1 MSSSRSNYRTQ
12 RKDLRDTFDPH
23 LAVDPEDRPYL
34 TMDMTEEGDD
44 FPRELRRN
52 ARNRPPTTR
61 YYERDIGEALDPHL
75 AVDPEDRPYLMDEY
89 EDDGRE
95 TIRSGRGMSK
105 ARRDI
110 GEALDPHLAVDPED
124 RPYLLDKYEDDS
136 RRGKGSRS
144 KAEKKTNESYRARRD
159 YNNEKRRDTSSLPSS
174 KTDLVC
180 IDGSAGADRAMLY
193 AARNLPKDHTL
204 LLVHGV
210 HSWMGSSISET
221 DKPDI
226 LELEDHYE
234 SLCKKAG
241 RDCKFKHFSYT
252 TTSGFGDEVCSI
264 ADKKGA
270 ASVVIGRREN
280 VSGMRRTLM
289 GSSSQSVMN
298 NCYVPVTIVGT
309 AINNTKTKQY

>member
-1 MSSSRSNYRTQ
+1 MSYKAQ
-12 RKDLRDTFDPH
+12 RKDIRDTLDPH

-34 TMDMTEEGDD
+34 TMDLTNEGDD
-44 FPRELRRN
+44 FPRELRRS
-52 ARNRPPTTR
+52 
-61 YYERDIGEALDPHL
+61 E
-75 AVDPEDRPYLMDEY
+75 
-89 EDDGRE
+89 
-95 TIRSGRGMSK
+95 K
-105 ARRDI
+105 ARPANSTRRYSYE
-110 GEALDPHLAVDPED
+110 GRLGKALDPHLAVDPED
-124 RPYLLDKYEDDS
+124 RPYLLDAYDEEEAGEAS
-136 RRGKGSRS
+136 AGTREGRRRR
-144 KAEKKTNESYRARRD
+144 AERKTRESYRRRTEEEGD
-159 YNNEKRRDTSSLPSS
+159 YKERDFG
-174 KTDLVC
+174 KTDIIC

-210 HSWMGSSISET
+210 HSWMGKSISER

-234 SLCKKAG
+234 SLCKRAG

-252 TTSGFGDEVCSI
+252 STSGFGDEVCRI

-309 AINNTKTKQY
+309 AISTTKTKQY

>member
-1 MSSSRSNYRTQ
+1 
-12 RKDLRDTFDPH
+12 
-23 LAVDPEDRPYL
+23 
-34 TMDMTEEGDD
+34 
-44 FPRELRRN
+44 
-52 ARNRPPTTR
+52 
-61 YYERDIGEALDPHL
+61 
-75 AVDPEDRPYLMDEY
+75 
-89 EDDGRE
+89 
-95 TIRSGRGMSK
+95 
-105 ARRDI
+105 
-110 GEALDPHLAVDPED
+110 
-124 RPYLLDKYEDDS
+124 
-136 RRGKGSRS
+136 
-144 KAEKKTNESYRARRD
+144 
-159 YNNEKRRDTSSLPSS
+159 
-174 KTDLVC
+174 
-180 IDGSAGADRAMLY
+180 MLY

-210 HSWMGSSISET
+210 HSWMGKSISER

-234 SLCKKAG
+234 SLCKRAG

-252 TTSGFGDEVCSI
+252 STSGFGDEVCRI

-309 AINNTKTKQY
+309 AISTKTKQY

>member
-1 MSSSRSNYRTQ
+1 
-12 RKDLRDTFDPH
+12 
-23 LAVDPEDRPYL
+23 
-34 TMDMTEEGDD
+34 MDMTEEGDD

-136 RRGKGSRS
+136 SRRGKGSRS

-180 IDGSAGADRAMLY
+180 IDGSAGADRG
-193 AARNLPKDHTL
+193 T
-204 LLVHGV
+204 
-210 HSWMGSSISET
+210 
-221 DKPDI
+221 
-226 LELEDHYE
+226 
-234 SLCKKAG
+234 
-241 RDCKFKHFSYT
+241 
-252 TTSGFGDEVCSI
+252 
-264 ADKKGA
+264 
-270 ASVVIGRREN
+270 
-280 VSGMRRTLM
+280 RRT
-289 GSSSQSVMN
+289 Q
-298 NCYVPVTIVGT
+298 VTL
-309 AINNTKTKQY
+309 

>member
-1 MSSSRSNYRTQ
+1 MSRSNYKAQ

-23 LAVDPEDRPYL
+23 LAVDPEDRAYL
-34 TMDMTEEGDD
+34 TMDLTEEGDD

-52 ARNRPPTTR
+52 ARNRPAPSR
-61 YYERDIGEALDPHL
+61 FLERDIGEALDPHL
-75 AVDPEDRPYLMDEY
+75 AVDPEDRPYLLDEY

-95 TIRSGRGMSK
+95 ISRRGRGSRSV
-105 ARRDI
+105 AGRDI

-136 RRGKGSRS
+136 RRRGKGSRG
-144 KAEKKTNESYRARRD
+144 KAERKTDESYRVR
-159 YNNEKRRDTSSLPSS
+159 EKRRDVGSLPSSS
-174 KTDLVC
+174 KTDLIC

-210 HSWMGSSISET
+210 HSWMGSNISES

-234 SLCKKAG
+234 SLCKRAG

-252 TTSGFGDEVCSI
+252 TTSGFGDEVCRI